1 MINNMGNLHITPDKS
16 SISLP
21 LQTSVLISCLDYPTE
36 ILHLFS
42 STQYTLDHSQTE
54 IEPISLSIES
64 IVR

>member
-1 MINNMGNLHITPDKS
+1 MINKMGNLHITPHKS
-16 SISLP
+16 SSSLP
-21 LQTSVLISCLDYPTE
+21 LQAAVLTSYPDHPTE